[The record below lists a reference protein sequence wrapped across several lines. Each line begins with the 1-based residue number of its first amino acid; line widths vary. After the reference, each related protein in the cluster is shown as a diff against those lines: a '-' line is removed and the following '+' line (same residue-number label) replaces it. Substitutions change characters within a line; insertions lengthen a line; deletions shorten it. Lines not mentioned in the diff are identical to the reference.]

1 MLQEPAAS
9 RPQTPP
15 AQASDLPR
23 FKGFVERWD
32 AQAVPA
38 AGELDAAGVVVI
50 CEHASNAL
58 PEGWPA
64 LGGDLGIDAD
74 TRAAHV
80 AWDIGALG
88 LARGLAAGLAP
99 GCGGAVLVH
108 APLSRLVY
116 DLNRAPDHPG
126 AMPARSEIFEI
137 PGNGDLTA
145 ADRLARTRALYLPFH
160 ETLRAEI
167 ARLVALGR
175 RPALIAVHS
184 FTPVFHGA
192 LRAVEFGVIH
202 DDDRTLTDAVLAAAP
217 GCGLETRLN
226 EPYSAAG
233 DVTHTIRLHAGPL
246 KLQNTML
253 EIRNDLITTEA
264 GQAAVAARLVP
275 VLARALH
282 SLEGASC
289 PAS

>member
-1 MLQEPAAS
+1 MPQPTAAARPSTSPVPAA
-9 RPQTPP
+9 
-15 AQASDLPR
+15 DLPR
-23 FKGFVERWD
+23 FPGIVERWD
-32 AQAVPA
+32 AA
-38 AGELDAAGVVVI
+38 ARPCTGEDDTAGVVVI

-58 PEGWPA
+58 PVEWPA
-64 LGGDLGIDAD
+64 LGGDLGLDAA
-74 TRAAHV
+74 TRDAHV

-88 LARGLAAGLAP
+88 LARSIAAGLAP
-99 GCGGAVLVH
+99 GTGGAVLVH

-126 AMPARSEIFEI
+126 AMPARSEVFEV
-137 PGNGDLTA
+137 PGNRDLTPA
-145 ADRLARTRALYLPFH
+145 QRLGRTRALYLPFH

-175 RPALIAVHS
+175 RPALVAVHS

-202 DDDRTLTDAVLAAAP
+202 DDDRTLTDAVMAAAP

-246 KLQNTML
+246 KLHNTML
-253 EIRNDLITTEA
+253 EIRNDLIATEA
-264 GQAAVAARLVP
+264 GQRKIAAQLVP
-275 VLARALH
+275 VLARALQDV
-282 SLEGASC
+282 EAAPCRAS
-289 PAS
+289 